1 MGTKR
6 AARDIV
12 AEQAGR
18 SGMFYVNNRW
28 LGGTLTNFKTVQK
41 SIDSLVKLE
50 RARDDGRFDSLTKKE
65 ALDLTRKIAKM
76 ERSLGGIKNMKGLPG
91 AMFVID
97 PKREHIAVRE
107 ANKLGIPVVA
117 LCDTNC
123 DPDNVDH
130 VIPGNDDALKSIHLF
145 TQAIADATIDGQA
158 AGRGQFVEEA
168 AGSSADLENV
178 EIYRRGSAEEAAEVA
193 AEEAPAE
200 AAAADAGAE
209 E

>member
-1 MGTKR
+1 MSTLPSAKPTSS
-6 AARDIV
+6 V
-12 AEQAGR
+12 SR
-18 SGMFYVNNRW
+18 SW
-28 LGGTLTNFKTVQK
+28 
-41 SIDSLVKLE
+41 
-50 RARDDGRFDSLTKKE
+50 
-65 ALDLTRKIAKM
+65 
-76 ERSLGGIKNMKGLPG
+76 RSAPLRPG
-91 AMFVID
+91 
-97 PKREHIAVRE
+97 
-107 ANKLGIPVVA
+107 
-117 LCDTNC
+117 
-123 DPDNVDH
+123 VDH